1 MDLKVEP
8 KEVLDAYSTPIV
20 QQTAFW
26 SRVKERLGMHSCAF
40 EYSVRNSDLYDGVGG
55 FARTNADFIMFYQ
68 YLNAEDYVAYV
79 PYGPEI
85 EPSEDRQGEF
95 LEELSEVLRS
105 FLPKGCVAIRYDLN
119 WESHWCKR
127 EDVDSAGNWLGTPRK
142 EYQEIQLNYGT
153 VNRNLW
159 KSNSNILPAN
169 TVVVDLSQ
177 SEDEIL
183 ARMRPKTRY
192 NIRLSLRK
200 GVEVRSVGREGL
212 LTWYDL
218 YTETAMRNGLNLNG
232 FEYFHSMLAS
242 RMECVNPDV
251 NVQLLV
257 AYYDNIPLAA
267 MFLVMSAHR
276 ATYLYGAYSS

>member
-85 EPSEDRQGEF
+85 EPLEDRQGEF

-105 FLPKGCVAIRYDLN
+105 FLLRVVWLSVMTSTGSRTGANARTLTAQATGWVRPGRSIR
-119 WESHWCKR
+119 
-127 EDVDSAGNWLGTPRK
+127 
-142 EYQEIQLNYGT
+142 
-153 VNRNLW
+153 
-159 KSNSNILPAN
+159 
-169 TVVVDLSQ
+169 
-177 SEDEIL
+177 
-183 ARMRPKTRY
+183 RY
-192 NIRLSLRK
+192 S
-200 GVEVRSVGREGL
+200 
-212 LTWYDL
+212 
-218 YTETAMRNGLNLNG
+218 
-232 FEYFHSMLAS
+232 
-242 RMECVNPDV
+242 
-251 NVQLLV
+251 
-257 AYYDNIPLAA
+257 
-267 MFLVMSAHR
+267 
-276 ATYLYGAYSS
+276 

>member
-119 WESHWCKR
+119 WESHWRKR
-127 EDVDSAGNWLGTPRK
+127 EDFDSAGNWLGTPRK
-142 EYQEIQLNYGT
+142 EYQEIQLNCGT

-200 GVEVRSVGREGL
+200 GVEVRSVDRAGL